1 MRIIISALDVVSCL
15 GNPVFSDQFEHAV
28 FPCFS
33 PSLTAKVKVTLSA
46 LVGAMEA
53 PIITYVCVLYKW
65 QVLTQSLASIS
76 EKCAEVTLQ
85 ELKLFFSISLC
96 LLILAKPLVS
106 KNDEGLG

>member
-1 MRIIISALDVVSCL
+1 MPRKPC
-15 GNPVFSDQFEHAV
+15 FSDQLEKAV
-28 FPCFS
+28 LACFS
-33 PSLTAKVKVTLSA
+33 PRLTAKVKVTLSA

-85 ELKLFFSISLC
+85 ELKLFSSISLC

-106 KNDEGLG
+106 KNYEGLG

>member
-1 MRIIISALDVVSCL
+1 MPRKPC
-15 GNPVFSDQFEHAV
+15 FSDQLEKAV
-28 FPCFS
+28 LACFS

-85 ELKLFFSISLC
+85 ELKLFSSISLC

-106 KNDEGLG
+106 KNYEGLG